1 MHRVRGMTLI
11 EMVLAIVI
19 VSIVLAATAPIIG
32 NTFQSYVTTRSALD
46 TTSKARLAVE
56 RIAREIRDV
65 NYVAG
70 AYQFA
75 TMTASDVTF
84 TKTDGTVVQ
93 VDRVG
98 TDVRIRYTLPPPAIG
113 PFVLTNDVTAGAAN
127 FVITYLDATSAPGA
141 TAANA
146 AFVQIDLTLDVPN
159 TTGALHTER
168 TRVALRDKS

>member
-1 MHRVRGMTLI
+1 MHRARGMTLI

-65 NYVAG
+65 NFNVGAG
-70 AYQFA
+70 AYQFT
-75 TMTASDVTF
+75 TMTPTNATF
-84 TKTDGTVVQ
+84 TKTDGTTVAIIAI
-93 VDRVG
+93 G
-98 TDVRIRYTLPPPAIG
+98 ANLNLSYSTLLVAPPPL
-113 PFVLTNDVTAGAAN
+113 LTNDLNALSLQYFQEDGTTTTTNPALVRFVEIGVTLN
-127 FVITYLDATSAPGA
+127 
-141 TAANA
+141 
-146 AFVQIDLTLDVPN
+146 VPN
-159 TTGALHTER
+159 TTGAVHTER